1 MNQNKEI
8 TKNRDD
14 KNNIKNES
22 EINENEIN
30 ENEIKCIEKENITY
44 LRNNENLKNQ

>member
-14 KNNIKNES
+14 KNNIK
-22 EINENEIN
+22 NENEIN

-44 LRNNENLKNQ
+44 LRNNENMKNQ